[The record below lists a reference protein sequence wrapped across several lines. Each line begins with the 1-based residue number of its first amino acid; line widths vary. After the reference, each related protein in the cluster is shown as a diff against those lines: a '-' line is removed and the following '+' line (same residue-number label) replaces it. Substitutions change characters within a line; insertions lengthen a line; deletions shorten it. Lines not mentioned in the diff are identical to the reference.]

1 MCFFSSPSPPDPPP
15 RMKPAPPLKAVAPP
29 ADVPLTEKL
38 RETEDSDEKV
48 STRRKKA
55 LEIKRVQ
62 RGVKEFGSIDPT
74 TMPQSPTQGVVNPK

>member
-1 MCFFSSPSPPDPPP
+1 MCFFGQPSAPEPPP
-15 RMKPAPPLKAVAPP
+15 RMKPAPPLKAVAAP

-62 RGVKEFGSIDPT
+62 RGVKEFGSISAD

>member
-1 MCFFSSPSPPDPPP
+1 MCFFSSPSPPEPPP
-15 RMKPAPPLKAVAPP
+15 RMKPAPPLKAVAAP

-62 RGVKEFGSIDPT
+62 RGVKEFGSIDAA
-74 TMPQSPTQGVVNPK
+74 TMPQSPVQGINNPK

>member
-1 MCFFSSPSPPDPPP
+1 MCFFGGGGSPEPPP

-62 RGVKEFGSIDPT
+62 RGVKEFGAIDPD
-74 TMPQSPTQGVVNPK
+74 TMPQTPTQGVVNPK